1 MSTAR
6 RPYRS
11 VVREQRAAETRE
23 EVVDAAGRCFEEV
36 GWSGTTMSGIAR
48 TAGVSVKTVHAV
60 GSKADLLVEAFRVRY
75 VGGGGWVSITEE
87 SEGAALLAVTDPVEA
102 VATMTAWIGNAH
114 RASGRLW
121 YVLRTT
127 ALVEPTVRRQ
137 QDDLMRYKQ
146 ESYGL
151 LARKLLDLGVVPAEE
166 VPEHLM
172 DRFVALLNLVMS
184 AETYV
189 QLVWDSGFTHEQYL
203 AWVRAAIPTI
213 RPC

>member
-1 MSTAR
+1 MSSGR

-23 EVVDAAGRCFEEV
+23 EVVGAAGRCFEEV
-36 GWSGTTMSGIAR
+36 GWSGTTMSGVAAA
-48 TAGVSVKTVHAV
+48 AGVSVKTVHAV
-60 GSKADLLVEAFRVRY
+60 GSKAELLVEAFRARY

-87 SEGAALLAVTDPVEA
+87 DEGLALLAMTDPVEA
-102 VATMTAWIGNAH
+102 VATMTEWVGNAH

-127 ALVEPTVRRQ
+127 ALVEETVREQ
-137 QDDLMRYKQ
+137 QEDLLRYKR

-151 LARKLLDLGVVPAEE
+151 LARWLLDLGVVPAEE
-166 VPEHLM
+166 VPEDLM

-189 QLVWDSGFTHEQYL
+189 QLVWDAGFTHEQYL